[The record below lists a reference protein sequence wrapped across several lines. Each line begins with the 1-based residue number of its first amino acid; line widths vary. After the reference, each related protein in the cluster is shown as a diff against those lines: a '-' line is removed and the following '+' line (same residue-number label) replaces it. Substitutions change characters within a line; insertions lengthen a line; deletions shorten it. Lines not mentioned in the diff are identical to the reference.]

1 MVKDLANAKRPPK
14 DINPFVNYI
23 RRHER
28 KFAQE
33 IGKLQ
38 IMLRE
43 AHGLVNRTSQTL
55 ESLLPVSIDST
66 YISAEKLYNATSNMI
81 ADIEEN
87 EWIFDV
93 DLSAAEVV
101 RVHCFVLYA

>member
-1 MVKDLANAKRPPK
+1 
-14 DINPFVNYI
+14 
-23 RRHER
+23 
-28 KFAQE
+28 
-33 IGKLQ
+33 
-38 IMLRE
+38 MLRE
-43 AHGLVNRTSQTL
+43 AHGLVNRTAQTL

-101 RVHCFVLYA
+101 NIILVYAIE

>member
-1 MVKDLANAKRPPK
+1 
-14 DINPFVNYI
+14 
-23 RRHER
+23 
-28 KFAQE
+28 
-33 IGKLQ
+33 
-38 IMLRE
+38 MLRE

-101 RVHCFVLYA
+101 RVYCIICISL